1 MITFYFF
8 NKLYIQ
14 ASSILIKINA
24 YSVRKT
30 IDYLI
35 YRYIYDIFI
44 LQLENPGKVS
54 SETLVY
60 IDKRW
65 PQAF

>member
-1 MITFYFF
+1 MTTFYSF

-24 YSVRKT
+24 YSVRKI

-35 YRYIYDIFI
+35 YRYIYGIFI